1 MNHGADNQIIES
13 EPSAPTDDEAEA
25 KTGAAAFL
33 KRYFDLILFAILV
46 AGFAFIAAQGL
57 GTVPVPET
65 DEAYTLQVAYEVVHH
80 NRIALPMYRYLGGN
94 IENHWHS
101 YTPVYFGLLGG
112 YFKIFGWG
120 IVEGRAFNLIT
131 ALATLIM
138 MYLVARRLFDWRA
151 AMIAALLLISDQ
163 TFLERARL
171 LRNDYAA
178 SFFALLAFYLF
189 EIAEEKRRNWLYVA
203 SGMAAGA
210 GVMCHT
216 NILYMI
222 GAIGLLMLLRDGWRI
237 LKSKKLYLFAVSAF
251 LMMSYEVVS
260 VLLDW
265 QNFLQQNRGDKLHF
279 QVLEGGGWLQ
289 NIWREPKRYLLWR
302 AGGEM
307 FLNVPRTLLHIFQL
321 LTVIALIYLAI
332 RFLPNLKNR
341 AFLKDNRFH
350 ILLVTFVV
358 MLFLAVLGGNK
369 DIYYIAH
376 LAPWF
381 AICVGVMLRDGLQ
394 AIQNFKREHQ
404 QGHKLLGQYG
414 YQIGTAFVLIICL
427 LFGYQLLKQ
436 QRRYLREVRNPE
448 LVSFAEIKD
457 ALQDIVTDALCPV
470 AMKAPEMWLAFPERD
485 YCFATIEERTKQR
498 FEEDPQP
505 YALIMANASQRAR
518 SRWTKEF
525 DEKYHLLGE
534 LKDTAYGDI
543 KVYYTGNDERFLQK
557 VPKQIQFF
565 DNRRGHALISGEKE
579 VEKRN

>member
-1 MNHGADNQIIES
+1 MNHAADNQIIEDKPLAVT
-13 EPSAPTDDEAEA
+13 ENKVQTQ
-25 KTGAAAFL
+25 TGAAAFL
-33 KRYFDLILFAILV
+33 KCHFDLILFALLV

-94 IENHWHS
+94 IENYWHS
-101 YTPVYFGLLGG
+101 YTPLYFGLLGSF
-112 YFKIFGWG
+112 FKVFGWG

-138 MYLVARRLFDWRA
+138 MYLIARRLFDWRA

-178 SFFALLAFYLF
+178 AFFALLAFYLF
-189 EIAEEKRRNWLYVA
+189 EIAEEKQHNWLYIA
-203 SGMAAGA
+203 SGLAAGA

-222 GAIGLLMLLRDGWRI
+222 AAIGLLMLLRDGWRI
-237 LKSKKLYLFAVSAF
+237 FKSKKLYLFAVSAF
-251 LMMSYEVVS
+251 LVMSYEVVS

-265 QNFLQQNRGDKLHF
+265 QNFVQQNRGDKLHF

-289 NIWREPKRYLLWR
+289 NIWREQKRYLLWR

-321 LTVIALIYLAI
+321 LTVIALIYLTI
-332 RFLPNLKNR
+332 RFFLNLKNR
-341 AFLKDNRFH
+341 AFLSDNRFH

-358 MLFLAVLGGNK
+358 MIFLAVLGGNK

-381 AICVGVMLRDGLQ
+381 AIGVGVMLRDGLQ
-394 AIQNFKREHQ
+394 AIQNLKLEQ
-404 QGHKLLGQYG
+404 SQGRKLLGQYG
-414 YQIGTAFVLIICL
+414 YQIGTAFALIICL
-427 LFGYQLLKQ
+427 LFSYQFLKQ
-436 QRRYLREVRNPE
+436 QRRYLREVRNPQ
-448 LVSFAEIKD
+448 LASFAEIKD
-457 ALQDIVTDALCPV
+457 TLQDIVTDALCPV

-485 YCFATIEERTKQR
+485 YCFATIEERTKQK

-543 KVYYTGNDERFLQK
+543 KVYYTGNDERFLK
-557 VPKQIQFF
+557 IPPKQIQFF
-565 DNRRGHALISGEKE
+565 GNRRGHILINGDKDAEKG
-579 VEKRN
+579 N

>member
-1 MNHGADNQIIES
+1 MNHAADNQTIES
-13 EPSAPTDDEAEA
+13 EPSALADNEAQA
-25 KTGAAAFL
+25 KTDAPTFL
-33 KRYFDLILFAILV
+33 RRNFDLFLFALLV
-46 AGFAFIAAQGL
+46 VGFAFIAAQGL
-57 GTVPVPET
+57 VTVPVPET

-101 YTPVYFGLLGG
+101 YTPVYFVLLGDF
-112 YFKIFGWG
+112 FKIFGWG

-131 ALATLIM
+131 ALATLII
-138 MYLVARRLFDWRA
+138 MYLIARRLFDWRA

-178 SFFALLAFYLF
+178 AFFAMLAFYLF
-189 EIAEEKRRNWLYVA
+189 EIAEEKQRNWLYVA
-203 SGMAAGA
+203 SGLAAGA

-222 GAIGLLMLLRDGWRI
+222 SAIGLLMLLRDGWRI
-237 LKSKKLYLFAVSAF
+237 FKSKKLYTFAVSAF
-251 LMMSYEVVS
+251 LVMAYEVVS

-279 QVLEGGGWLQ
+279 QVLEGGGWFQ
-289 NIWREPKRYLLWR
+289 NVWREQKRYLLWR

-321 LTVIALIYLAI
+321 LTLIALIYLAI
-332 RFLPNLKNR
+332 RFLLTLKNR
-341 AFLKDNRFH
+341 AFLNDYRFR
-350 ILLVTFVV
+350 ILLVTLVV
-358 MLFLAVLGGNK
+358 MIFLAVLGGNK

-394 AIQNFKREHQ
+394 AIQNLKQEHSQ
-404 QGHKLLGQYG
+404 EHKLLGHYS
-414 YQIGTAFVLIICL
+414 YQIGTAFVLIIFL
-427 LFGYQLLKQ
+427 LFGYQFLKQ
-436 QRRYLREVRNPE
+436 QRRYLREVRNPD
-448 LVSFAEIKD
+448 LASFAEIKD

-498 FEEDPQP
+498 FEEDPQA

-543 KVYYTGNDERFLQK
+543 KVYYTGKDERFLQIA
-557 VPKQIQFF
+557 PKQIQFF
-565 DNRRGHALISGEKE
+565 GNRRGHTFISGEKE
-579 VEKRN
+579 TEKEN

>member
-1 MNHGADNQIIES
+1 MNHAADNQIIEDK
-13 EPSAPTDDEAEA
+13 PLAATHN
-25 KTGAAAFL
+25 KVQTQTGAAAFL
-33 KRYFDLILFAILV
+33 KRHFDLLLFALLV
-46 AGFAFIAAQGL
+46 ACFAFIAAKGL
-57 GTVPVPET
+57 GIVPVPET

-94 IENHWHS
+94 IENNWHS

-112 YFKIFGWG
+112 FFKIFSWG

-138 MYLVARRLFDWRA
+138 MYLIARRLFDWRA

-178 SFFALLAFYLF
+178 AFFAMLAFYLF

-203 SGMAAGA
+203 SGLAAGA

-222 GAIGLLMLLRDGWRI
+222 SAIGLLMLLRNGWRI
-237 LKSKKLYLFAVSAF
+237 IKSKKLYLFAVNAF
-251 LMMSYEVVS
+251 LMMAYEVVA

-289 NIWREPKRYLLWR
+289 NIWREQKRYLLWR

-307 FLNVPRTLLHIFQL
+307 FLNVPRTLLHVFQL
-321 LTVIALIYLAI
+321 LTVVALIYLTI
-332 RFLPNLKNR
+332 RFLLTLKNR
-341 AFLKDNRFH
+341 AFLSDYRFH
-350 ILLVTFVV
+350 ILLVTLVV
-358 MLFLAVLGGNK
+358 MIFLAVLGGNK

-381 AICVGVMLRDGLQ
+381 AICVGVLLRDGLQ
-394 AIQNFKREHQ
+394 AILNFKREQ
-404 QGHKLLGQYG
+404 QGRKLLGQYG
-414 YQIGTAFVLIICL
+414 YQIGTACVLSVCL
-427 LFGYQLLKQ
+427 LFGYQFLKQ

-448 LVSFAEIKD
+448 LASFAEIKD
-457 ALQDIVTDALCPV
+457 ALQDIVANALCPV

-485 YCFATIEERTKQR
+485 YCFATIEERTKQK

-543 KVYYTGNDERFLQK
+543 KVYYTGKDERFLQIA
-557 VPKQIQFF
+557 PKQLQFF
-565 DNRRGHALISGEKE
+565 GNQHGHTLISGDKE
-579 VEKRN
+579 VENGN